1 MSVILVIEDED
12 RLRENIAQILE
23 FGDYQVYLASNG
35 AMGVELAQQ
44 YQPDLILCD
53 IMMKQLDGYG
63 VLEAL
68 RADPTTANIPLIFV
82 TAKADRDSMRSGME
96 LGADDYVT
104 KPFTTSE
111 LLNAVS
117 TRLRRHYEIRDNGPS

>member
-23 FGDYQVYLASNG
+23 FGDYQVFLASNG

-68 RADPTTANIPLIFV
+68 RADPATANIPLIFV
-82 TAKADRDSMRSGME
+82 TAKADRDSMRAGME